1 MTSTALGASIPA
13 VTHHHAHLNGT
24 DLHWVSAGTDG
35 TPILLVHGFPESWWT
50 FHKLIP
56 LLAAEHRVFAVD
68 LPGFGDSATNLE
80 DYSSA
85 AMAGSLRALID
96 HLGLGPV
103 HLTGQD
109 IGGIGTFRL
118 AADHPGHVLS
128 FAAIETALPGFGL
141 ERFADVAH
149 GGLWHFGFLGAP
161 GIPELLL
168 AGRER
173 EFLTGAFYPARCR
186 TPGAITEQDVEEFT
200 RILARPDGLRGTTGV
215 YSSML
220 QEGEAFRRIVARGRL
235 RMPVLAV
242 SGGTDGVAAMME
254 QVAENVTAAKVHG
267 VGHLV
272 AMEAPDTL
280 AETLLGFYRKLDA

>member
-1 MTSTALGASIPA
+1 MTSTAVGASIPA
-13 VTHHHAHLNGT
+13 VTHHNARLNGT

-35 TPILLVHGFPESWWT
+35 TPILLVHGFPESWWA

-68 LPGFGDSATNLE
+68 LPGFGDSATNLD

-118 AADHPGHVLS
+118 AADHPGLVRS

-141 ERFADVAH
+141 ERFADVAN
-149 GGLWHFGFLGAP
+149 GGLWHFGFLAAP
-161 GIPELLL
+161 GIPALLL

-173 EFLTGAFYPARCR
+173 EFLADYVYPARCG
-186 TPGAITEQDVEEFT
+186 TPGAITEQDVDEFT
-200 RILARPDGLRGTTGV
+200 RTLARPDGLRGTAGV

-220 QEGEAFRRIVARGRL
+220 QEGETFRRIVAQGRL
-235 RMPVLAV
+235 TMPVLAV
-242 SGGTDGVAAMME
+242 SGGTGGVAAMME
-254 QVAENVTAAKVHG
+254 QVAENVTAAQVDG

-272 AMEAPDTL
+272 AMEAPDAL
-280 AETLLGFYRKLDA
+280 AETLLGFYKTLDA